1 MQKRRFEKS
10 KTIFSCLAYQLEI
23 MCWSGSSAEWN
34 RRSQTA
40 NRPNALFSICDWLFT
55 NMESEHLS
63 SRLQQYLLKQIPISK
78 GLGISI
84 TEASL
89 EEIRITAPLA
99 PNLNHHGT
107 AFGGSVS
114 AVAILA
120 GWTLVYARLEAEGQ
134 FPAVVIQHNEIRYV
148 TPIEGAF
155 SARVRLARPEQ
166 WSHFCKVCHAIE
178 RLGRLL
184 RSRLKARVDYRL
196 FFEEPTFRS
205 RQRRQRTSMNTSER
219 QLRLRNSLYLI
230 VLLYEGLR
238 RLHAVRLEFVNRAHN

>member
-1 MQKRRFEKS
+1 MVSVYLVVALNRAQIDHLLFRRVS
-10 KTIFSCLAYQLEI
+10 NSLIISATAPRRINTH
-23 MCWSGSSAEWN
+23 SSAEWN
-34 RRSQTA
+34 SRSQIA

-63 SRLQQYLLKQIPISK
+63 SRLQQYLLKRIPISK

-120 GWTLVYARLEAEGQ
+120 GWTLVYARLEAERQ

-148 TPIEGAF
+148 TPIDGAF
-155 SARVRLARPEQ
+155 AARARLARPEK
-166 WSHFCKVCHAIE
+166 WSHF
-178 RLGRLL
+178 LQGL
-184 RSRLKARVDYRL
+184 SRHGKARTIVAVEVEGTHGISAL
-196 FFEEPTFRS
+196 FRGTYVALHATPSANVNESASEN
-205 RQRRQRTSMNTSER
+205 QRTSAPESPV
-219 QLRLRNSLYLI
+219 S
-230 VLLYEGLR
+230 
-238 RLHAVRLEFVNRAHN
+238 VRTQ

>member
-1 MQKRRFEKS
+1 MKS
-10 KTIFSCLAYQLEI
+10 E
-23 MCWSGSSAEWN
+23 
-34 RRSQTA
+34 R
-40 NRPNALFSICDWLFT
+40 
-55 NMESEHLS
+55 LS

-78 GLGISI
+78 GLGITI

-155 SARVRLARPEQ
+155 AARARLARPEQ
-166 WSHFCKVCHAIE
+166 WSHF
-178 RLGRLL
+178 LQGL
-184 RSRLKARVDYRL
+184 SRYGKARTIVAVEVEGTRGISAL
-196 FFEEPTFRS
+196 FRGTYVALQCNGVSE
-205 RQRRQRTSMNTSER
+205 RQRTPTNVSEH
-219 QLRLRNSLYLI
+219 Q
-230 VLLYEGLR
+230 
-238 RLHAVRLEFVNRAHN
+238 

>member
-1 MQKRRFEKS
+1 
-10 KTIFSCLAYQLEI
+10 

-34 RRSQTA
+34 RRSQIA

-84 TEASL
+84 PEASL

-155 SARVRLARPEQ
+155 SARARLARPEQ
-166 WSHFCKVCHAIE
+166 WSHFLQGLARH
-178 RLGRLL
+178 R
-184 RSRLKARVDYRL
+184 KARTIVAVEVEGTRGLSAL
-196 FFEEPTFRS
+196 FRGTYVALQATPSANVNEH
-205 RQRRQRTSMNTSER
+205 QRTSAPTAEQPVTS
-219 QLRLRNSLYLI
+219 
-230 VLLYEGLR
+230 
-238 RLHAVRLEFVNRAHN
+238 